1 MIIDVI
7 MPKMGESV
15 TEGTILE
22 WRKSVGDKIELDE
35 ILLEIG
41 TDKVDSEIPSSAS
54 GIIVEILAKPNDVK
68 EVGEVIAKI
77 NTNIDSTNEI
87 EMTLN
92 KESQDNDV
100 EIPENTKTFKSSD
113 DKSLK
118 SSLGSNNKKFY
129 TPVVMKIA
137 AERELPLNELEL
149 IPGTGRGGRVTKKD
163 ILHYCES
170 RDLQSTKI
178 ESSSISKNIPKV
190 TKEILSSQT
199 KSIIEPTSS
208 GSTEEMGHMR
218 KMIAENMRQSLD
230 TSAHV
235 YVMTDIDVTRIVDFV
250 KQKSSN
256 FLDREG
262 FKLTYTPFIIYAVV
276 KSLHDFPEMNST
288 LLGTSITY
296 NNNIN
301 IGIAVSLD
309 DGLMVPTIFN
319 CEEKN
324 FLGLCRSV
332 NKIVDK
338 TRKKQI
344 SIDELKGSTFTIS
357 NFGVFGVTVGTPII
371 NQPNVGILGVGAVKK
386 KPVVIESD
394 LDDSIAIRSIMA
406 ISLGFDHRLI
416 DGSGGAQFIQQLK
429 FYLETID
436 LEKIL

>member
-77 NTNIDSTNEI
+77 NTDIDSTNEI

-118 SSLGSNNKKFY
+118 SAFGSNNKKFY

-163 ILHYCES
+163 ILNYCES

-250 KQKSSN
+250 KHKSSN